1 MIRYFTKE
9 CVHTGCPLTVSI
21 AVPLMIKGTVVNAC
35 FAAALKWFYRPTPP
49 PFSAK
54 WGWAEGDDSPTAVWK
69 NSLSNNS
76 WSLRGGE
83 KYYRPHF
90 RGTEHFNPKKV
101 EEASIWE
108 DGFAT
113 CVLHLL
119 LV

>member
-1 MIRYFTKE
+1 M
-9 CVHTGCPLTVSI
+9 SI
-21 AVPLMIKGTVVNAC
+21 NRKHRRAIDDKGNSCERVFCCCFKVV
-35 FAAALKWFYRPTPP
+35 LQTYPP

-54 WGWAEGDDSPTAVWK
+54 WGWVEGDDSPTAVWK

-90 RGTEHFNPKKV
+90 CGTEHFNPKKV